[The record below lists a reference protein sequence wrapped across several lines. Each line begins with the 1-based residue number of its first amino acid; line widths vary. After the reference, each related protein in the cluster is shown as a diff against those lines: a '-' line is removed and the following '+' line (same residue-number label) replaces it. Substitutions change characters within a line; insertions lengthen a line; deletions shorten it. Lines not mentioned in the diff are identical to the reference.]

1 MRHLSLLILLT
12 VFSCNKIKET
22 SRETINKSGEI
33 IGESSSEFI
42 DGVSNGIDKKFHC
55 IFEFEG
61 ANNQLST
68 GKYSLA
74 KSGTSNN
81 DILILYVIFNNS
93 LQKEFTVKAIDKE
106 GLEYGRTKILFS
118 GKKDEAKYFDI
129 EFDKR
134 VNLES
139 QTRFIFQ

>member
-1 MRHLSLLILLT
+1 MRYLYLLILLT
-12 VFSCNKIKET
+12 ILSCNKIKEK

-42 DGVSNGIDKKFHC
+42 DGVSNGIEKKFHC
-55 IFEFEG
+55 TFKFDSSF
-61 ANNQLST
+61 NQLST
-68 GKYSLA
+68 GKYNLA

-81 DILILYVIFNNS
+81 NILILYIIFNND
-93 LQKEFTVKAIDKE
+93 LQKEVKVRAIDQE

-118 GKKDEAKYFDI
+118 GKKGEAKYYDI

-134 VNLES
+134 VDLES